1 MTIALPGE
9 ICRKDPERRRSML
22 PHLLRH
28 LRQDHKVEER
38 QDKDHHHPVEDRQL
52 VMSPD
57 VSEAMQDG
65 VLS

>member
-1 MTIALPGE
+1 
-9 ICRKDPERRRSML
+9 ML